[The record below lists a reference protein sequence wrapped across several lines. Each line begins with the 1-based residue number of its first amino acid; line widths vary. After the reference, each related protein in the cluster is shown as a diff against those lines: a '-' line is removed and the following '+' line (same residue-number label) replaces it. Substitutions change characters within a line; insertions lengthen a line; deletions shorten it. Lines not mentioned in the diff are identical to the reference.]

1 MGKNE
6 MTSFVFMWE
15 ALDGS
20 RRWEAVKKEQVGGL
34 RGCAANVE

>member
-20 RRWEAVKKEQVGGL
+20 RRWEAVKTDFIDIVAWLHG
-34 RGCAANVE
+34 